1 MAFIHKIVG
10 PDEKLVGIAR
20 LHWIYAVKGLTWL
33 LGLMAFGVFVK
44 FQLAGLLDGGLMPI
58 GNAVFWIGTV
68 LGAIFFLFY
77 TVMMLTTELGLTTKR
92 CIYKRGW
99 LFVDVREVDLEEIKS
114 SSVDNGILGRL
125 LNYGYILMDARFIED
140 VGLPAVADPY
150 RFTKAMNHI
159 RSQIKDDTMRVVL
172 DGGDPQAFSQKR
184 KQREDVHNL
193 SHDEYEALSD
203 DYKENIK
210 EITHADDDNE
220 TEGTDKKSYTKQQ
233 SHPNAKRTKQGDDSK
248 SEDLETDPLKKTV
261 KQHLKE
267 EILEDFDEVDGE
279 SVNK

>member
-1 MAFIHKIVG
+1 MPFIHKIVG
-10 PDEKLVGIAR
+10 PDEKLIGIAH
-20 LHWIYAVKGLTWL
+20 LHWIYALKGLIWL
-33 LGLMAFGVFVK
+33 LSLMALGIVIK
-44 FQLAGLLDGGLMPI
+44 AQLANILDGGLMPI

-125 LNYGYILMDARFIED
+125 FNYGYILMDARFIED

-159 RSQIKDDTMRVVL
+159 RSQIKDDSMRVVL
-172 DGGDPQAFSQKR
+172 DGSDAHGFSNKR
-184 KQREDVHNL
+184 KEREDVHDL
-193 SHDEYEALSD
+193 EHDEYEALSD
-203 DYKENIK
+203 DYKDNIK
-210 EITHADDDNE
+210 EITHSDE
-220 TEGTDKKSYTKQQ
+220 KQEAE
-233 SHPNAKRTKQGDDSK
+233 PK
-248 SEDLETDPLKKTV
+248 ETDPLKKTV

-279 SVNK
+279 PLKK